1 MDSGTQERKVEVFVR
16 DATMKRILIVED
28 EPLIA
33 ELVSTVLSDAGYE
46 IIGIA
51 ADETSAVRQASRVVP
66 EFVVMDIKL
75 ANNSDGVEVARRLQC
90 GRSIPILF
98 TSAYLD
104 HHTMKRAAATNPA
117 GFLRKPYS
125 PEALLLAVAAVEQAA
140 VKTRQPRQ
148 NLLN

>member
-1 MDSGTQERKVEVFVR
+1 MDRAAQEREVSAVR
-16 DATMKRILIVED
+16 DAAMKRILIVED

-51 ADETSAVRQASRVVP
+51 ADEPSAVRQASRVVP
-66 EFVVMDIKL
+66 DFVVMDIKL

-117 GFLRKPYS
+117 GFL
-125 PEALLLAVAAVEQAA
+125 
-140 VKTRQPRQ
+140 
-148 NLLN
+148 

>member
-1 MDSGTQERKVEVFVR
+1 MT
-16 DATMKRILIVED
+16 RILIVED

-33 ELVSTVLSDAGYE
+33 EFVSTVLSDAGYE
-46 IIGIA
+46 VIGIA
-51 ADETSAVRQASRVVP
+51 ADEPSAVTQASRTFP
-66 EFVVMDIKL
+66 DFVVMDVKL
-75 ANNSDGVEVARRLQC
+75 ANNSDGVELAQRLQC

-104 HHTMKRAAATNPA
+104 HHTMKRAAATNPV

-140 VKTRQPRQ
+140 AKSRKRQQ
-148 NLLN
+148 GLLN

>member
-1 MDSGTQERKVEVFVR
+1 MT
-16 DATMKRILIVED
+16 RILIVED
-28 EPLIA
+28 EPGVA

-46 IIGIA
+46 ISGIA
-51 ADETSAVRQASRVVP
+51 TDESSALTQANRTVP
-66 EFVVMDIKL
+66 DFVVMDIKL
-75 ANNSDGVEVARRLQC
+75 ANNSNGVEVARRLQC

-104 HHTMKRAAATNPA
+104 YHTMKRAAVTNPV

-140 VKTRQPRQ
+140 AKSSKRRRGS
-148 NLLN
+148 LN

>member
-1 MDSGTQERKVEVFVR
+1 MT
-16 DATMKRILIVED
+16 RILIVED

-33 ELVSTVLSDAGYE
+33 EFVSTVLSDAGYE
-46 IIGIA
+46 VIGIA
-51 ADETSAVRQASRVVP
+51 ADEPSAMTQASRTFP
-66 EFVVMDIKL
+66 DFVVMDIKL

-104 HHTMKRAAATNPA
+104 HHTMKRAAATNPV
-117 GFLRKPYS
+117 GFLKKPYS

-140 VKTRQPRQ
+140 AKSRKRQQ
-148 NLLN
+148 GLLN

>member
-1 MDSGTQERKVEVFVR
+1 MTRV
-16 DATMKRILIVED
+16 LIVED

-33 ELVSTVLSDAGYE
+33 QLVSTVLSDAGYD
-46 IIGIA
+46 IVGIA
-51 ADETSAVRQASRVVP
+51 ADEPSAMTQASRTVP
-66 EFVVMDIKL
+66 DFVVMDIKL
-75 ANNSDGVEVARRLQC
+75 ANNSDGVEVAHRLQC

-125 PEALLLAVAAVEQAA
+125 PEAWLLAVAAVEQAA

-148 NLLN
+148 GLLN